1 MIQARRNIVQFICWT
16 VDSTMTKA
24 KTIETPPRRTRYTLA
39 ISWGL
44 LVVLL
49 VFLFHSQFARSNYLL
64 SDSADYRRAADAHFL
79 QLYLNTDSASPL
91 QLFQLRHDPV
101 FRSHP
106 WDYLYFSGDNAA
118 IRHFHTPL
126 SFYAMHAM
134 SVVSSADTSQR
145 KLTSLVTALTCGVV
159 VVGLFAFGLP
169 LPVAVMLGLVAGL
182 QSRYTEVS
190 VDPSPHGWYMLFAVL
205 FLFVFAGYFRTH
217 RFRTLAIAAIF
228 LGCAFATLEF
238 SLELILSV
246 CLAVAVLWLLDRS
259 VLGDLRTLAIS
270 FGKAALVFL
279 LTTFVLWPGGWI
291 RGGYL
296 ECYGVTGS
304 TLVFK
309 NKAAFGEHLSVAD
322 LYGKFFAGHE
332 GILALAIFAF
342 IAFVMLLARRKLS
355 VVTIVFMSYTLV
367 ALGLGVADHFRL
379 DTYITEALLFLLI
392 TVALLFG
399 DLLAEI
405 AAGKQKFAVA
415 AAVVVLALVGAQEW
429 VRRQPL
435 RLYEPWLQPILIGVQ
450 ANVPR
455 GSTILVN
462 DYWEEYYTYLP
473 AYDYEPTES
482 VKDTTP
488 RSAERTRGVKY
499 FLFRGE
505 EPKTSNVKLL
515 ESFPTNTPGHTV
527 DLYMKTQ

>member
-1 MIQARRNIVQFICWT
+1 M
-16 VDSTMTKA
+16 
-24 KTIETPPRRTRYTLA
+24 A
-39 ISWGL
+39 ISLGL
-44 LVVLL
+44 LVTFL
-49 VFLFHSQFARSNYLL
+49 VFLFHSQYAKSNYLL
-64 SDSADYRRAADAHFL
+64 SDSADYRRAANTPLL

-91 QLFQLRHDPV
+91 ELYQMRHSPD

-106 WDYLYFSGDNAA
+106 WDYLYFSNDNAA
-118 IRHFHTPL
+118 IRHFHTPV
-126 SFYAMHAM
+126 SFYAMHAV
-134 SVVSSADTSQR
+134 SLVSSADTSQR
-145 KLTSLVTALTCGVV
+145 KLTSLVTAATCGVV

-169 LPVAVMLGLVAGL
+169 LPVAALMGLVAGI
-182 QSRYTEVS
+182 QTRNTEVS
-190 VDPSPHGWYMLFAVL
+190 VGPSPHSWYMLFAVL
-205 FLFVFAGYFRTH
+205 FLFVFARYFRTH
-217 RFRTLAIAAIF
+217 EFRTLAIAAVF

-246 CLAVAVLWLLDRS
+246 CVAVVVLWIVDRGA
-259 VLGDLRTLAIS
+259 LGGLKTLAIS
-270 FGKAALVFL
+270 FGKATLVFL
-279 LTTFVLWPGGWI
+279 LTTFILWPGGWI

-332 GILALAIFAF
+332 GILLLSVFALVATIL
-342 IAFVMLLARRKLS
+342 LLARRKLS
-355 VVTIVFMSYTLV
+355 VVTIVFTSYTVV
-367 ALGLGVADHFRL
+367 AFGLGVADHFRL

-399 DLLAEI
+399 DILAEVTPSRRKLAI
-405 AAGKQKFAVA
+405 G
-415 AAVVVLALVGAQEW
+415 AAVVALVLVGTQEW

-435 RLYEPWLQPILIGVQ
+435 RLYQPWLQPILVGVE

-473 AYDYEPTES
+473 IYDYEPTES
-482 VKDTTP
+482 VTDPTP

-505 EPKTSNVKLL
+505 EPKPSNVKLL
-515 ESFPTNTPGHTV
+515 ESFPTNIPGHTV
-527 DLYMKTQ
+527 DLYMKAQ

>member
-1 MIQARRNIVQFICWT
+1 M
-16 VDSTMTKA
+16 
-24 KTIETPPRRTRYTLA
+24 A
-39 ISWGL
+39 IGWGL
-44 LVVLL
+44 LVTLL
-49 VFLFHSQFARSNYLL
+49 VFLFHSQFAKSNFLL

-91 QLFQLRHDPV
+91 QLFQLRHDPA

-126 SFYAMHAM
+126 SFYAMHAT
-134 SVVSSADTSQR
+134 SLVSSADASQR
-145 KLTSLVTALTCGVV
+145 KLTSLVTAATCGVV

-169 LPVAVMLGLVAGL
+169 LPVAVMLALVAGI
-182 QSRYTEVS
+182 QSRNTEVS
-190 VDPSPHGWYMLFAVL
+190 VDPSPHSWYMLFAVL
-205 FLFVFAGYFRTH
+205 FLFAFAGYFRTH
-217 RFRTLAIAAIF
+217 RFRTLAIAAVF
-228 LGCAFATLEF
+228 LACAFATLEF
-238 SLELILSV
+238 SLELIASV
-246 CLAVAVLWLLDRS
+246 FLAVVVLWIVDRS
-259 VLGDLRTLAIS
+259 ALGDLRTLAIS
-270 FGKAALVFL
+270 FGKAVLVFL
-279 LTTFVLWPGGWI
+279 MTTFVLWPGGWI

-332 GILALAIFAF
+332 GLLLLAIFAL
-342 IAFVMLLARRKLS
+342 IAMVVLLARRKLS

-367 ALGLGVADHFRL
+367 AFALGIADHFRL
-379 DTYITEALLFLLI
+379 DTYISEALLFLLI

-399 DLLAEI
+399 DILAEV
-405 AAGKQKFAVA
+405 ASGRQRFAIA

-435 RLYEPWLQPILIGVQ
+435 RLYQPWLQPILVGVE

-462 DYWEEYYTYLP
+462 DYLEAYYTYLP
-473 AYDYEPTES
+473 VYDYEPTES
-482 VKDTTP
+482 VTDMTP
-488 RSAERTRGVKY
+488 RSAERTQGVKY
-499 FLFRGE
+499 FLFFGAV
-505 EPKTSNVKLL
+505 PKASNIKLL
-515 ESFPTNTPGHTV
+515 ESFPTNTPGRTV
-527 DLYMKTQ
+527 DLYIKTQ